1 MDAGFNEDLK
11 RIETKVDKLTD
22 AVTRLILV
30 EERQT
35 AQGVRIDDL
44 EEKTEELDKSI
55 TRVDRKVERW
65 VNIYDLPVCCKSTTL
80 VQTPI
85 DKSKRIVYN
94 DYL

>member
-35 AQGVRIDDL
+35 AQGVRITAL
-44 EEKTEELDKSI
+44 EDKTEDLDNKYNK
-55 TRVDRKVERW
+55 VDRKVERW
-65 VNIYDLPVCCKSTTL
+65 VNMGMGAWAIVVVIFAFVQL
-80 VQTPI
+80 VAKLQHP
-85 DKSKRIVYN
+85 
-94 DYL
+94 

>member
-35 AQGVRIDDL
+35 AQGVRITDL
-44 EEKTEELDKSI
+44 EDKTEDLDNKYNK
-55 TRVDRKVERW
+55 VDRKVERW
-65 VNIYDLPVCCKSTTL
+65 VNMGMGAWAIVVVIFAFVQL
-80 VQTPI
+80 VAKLQH
-85 DKSKRIVYN
+85 
-94 DYL
+94 

>member
-35 AQGVRIDDL
+35 AQGVRITTL
-44 EEKTEELDKSI
+44 EEKTEELDYKYNK
-55 TRVDRKVERW
+55 VDRKVERW
-65 VNIYDLPVCCKSTTL
+65 VNMGMGAWAIVVVIFAFVQL
-80 VQTPI
+80 VAKLQH
-85 DKSKRIVYN
+85 
-94 DYL
+94 

>member
-35 AQGVRIDDL
+35 AQGVRITNLEDKTEDL
-44 EEKTEELDKSI
+44 EFKYHK
-55 TRVDRKVERW
+55 VDRKVERW
-65 VNIYDLPVCCKSTTL
+65 VNMGMGAWAIVVVIFAFVQL
-80 VQTPI
+80 VAKLQH
-85 DKSKRIVYN
+85 
-94 DYL
+94 

>member
-35 AQGVRIDDL
+35 AQGIRIGSL
-44 EEKTEELDKSI
+44 ENKAVKFEQDI
-55 TRVDRKVERW
+55 HRVDRKVERW
-65 VNIYDLPVCCKSTTL
+65 VNMGMGAWAIVVVIFAFVQL
-80 VQTPI
+80 VAKLQH
-85 DKSKRIVYN
+85 
-94 DYL
+94 

>member
-35 AQGVRIDDL
+35 AQGVRITTLEDKTEDL
-44 EEKTEELDKSI
+44 EYKYNK
-55 TRVDRKVERW
+55 VDRKVERW
-65 VNIYDLPVCCKSTTL
+65 VNMGMGAWAIVVVIFAFVQL
-80 VQTPI
+80 VAKLQH
-85 DKSKRIVYN
+85 
-94 DYL
+94 

>member
-35 AQGVRIDDL
+35 AQGVRITNL
-44 EEKTEELDKSI
+44 EDKTEELDHKYNK
-55 TRVDRKVERW
+55 VDRKVERW
-65 VNIYDLPVCCKSTTL
+65 VNMGMGAWAIVVVIFAFVQL
-80 VQTPI
+80 VAKLQH
-85 DKSKRIVYN
+85 
-94 DYL
+94 

>member
-35 AQGVRIDDL
+35 AQGIRITAL
-44 EEKTEELDKSI
+44 EDKTEDLDNKYNK
-55 TRVDRKVERW
+55 VDRKVERW
-65 VNIYDLPVCCKSTTL
+65 VNMGMGAWAIVVVIFAFVQL
-80 VQTPI
+80 VAKLQH
-85 DKSKRIVYN
+85 
-94 DYL
+94 

>member
-65 VNIYDLPVCCKSTTL
+65 VNMGMGAWAIVVVIFAFVQL
-80 VQTPI
+80 VAKLQH
-85 DKSKRIVYN
+85 
-94 DYL
+94 

>member
-35 AQGVRIDDL
+35 AEGVRITAL
-44 EEKTEELDKSI
+44 EDKTEELDNKYNK
-55 TRVDRKVERW
+55 VDRKVERW
-65 VNIYDLPVCCKSTTL
+65 VNMGMGSWAIVVVIFAFVQL
-80 VQTPI
+80 VAKLQH
-85 DKSKRIVYN
+85 
-94 DYL
+94 

>member
-35 AQGVRIDDL
+35 AQGVRITTL
-44 EEKTEELDKSI
+44 EDKTEELEYKYNK
-55 TRVDRKVERW
+55 VDRKVERW
-65 VNIYDLPVCCKSTTL
+65 VNMGMGAWAIVVVIFAFVQL
-80 VQTPI
+80 VAKLQH
-85 DKSKRIVYN
+85 
-94 DYL
+94 

>member
-35 AQGVRIDDL
+35 AQGLRITAL
-44 EEKTEELDKSI
+44 EDKTEDLDNKYNK
-55 TRVDRKVERW
+55 VDRKVERW
-65 VNIYDLPVCCKSTTL
+65 VNMGMGAWAIVVVIFAFVQL
-80 VQTPI
+80 VAKLQH
-85 DKSKRIVYN
+85 
-94 DYL
+94 

>member
-35 AQGVRIDDL
+35 AQGVRITDL
-44 EEKTEELDKSI
+44 EEKTEELDYKYNK
-55 TRVDRKVERW
+55 VDRKVERW
-65 VNIYDLPVCCKSTTL
+65 VNMGMGAWAIVVVIFAFVQL
-80 VQTPI
+80 VAKLQH
-85 DKSKRIVYN
+85 
-94 DYL
+94 

>member
-35 AQGVRIDDL
+35 AQGVRITAL
-44 EEKTEELDKSI
+44 EDKAEELDYKYNK
-55 TRVDRKVERW
+55 VDRKVERW
-65 VNIYDLPVCCKSTTL
+65 VNMGMGAWAIVVVIFAFVQL
-80 VQTPI
+80 VAKLQH
-85 DKSKRIVYN
+85 
-94 DYL
+94 